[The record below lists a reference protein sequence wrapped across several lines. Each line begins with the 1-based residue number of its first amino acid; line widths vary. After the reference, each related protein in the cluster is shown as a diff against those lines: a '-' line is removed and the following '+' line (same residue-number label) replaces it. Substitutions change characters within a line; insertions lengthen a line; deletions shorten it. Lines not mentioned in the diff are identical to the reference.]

1 MLTVSPASVPVRES
15 APVWTDALP
24 AVAVPLSSTVP
35 LLVSVPA
42 LSSPATVEP
51 SLSAALVL
59 KSVPGPAVR
68 VPPLE
73 I

>member
-1 MLTVSPASVPVRES
+1 
-15 APVWTDALP
+15 
-24 AVAVPLSSTVP
+24 VAVPLSSTAP